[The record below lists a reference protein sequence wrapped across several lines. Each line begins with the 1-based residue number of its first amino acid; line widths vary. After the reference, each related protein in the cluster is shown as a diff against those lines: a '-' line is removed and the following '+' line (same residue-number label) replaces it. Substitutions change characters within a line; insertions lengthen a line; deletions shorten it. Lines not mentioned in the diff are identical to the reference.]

1 MTFQMLVSYYLLHL
15 ASAVS
20 VLVYMMLVSIVA
32 GTVAGFLPV
41 GQFMFVLVVQVGLFL
56 PFCKLYGTYVGKV
69 TKDIRYEWGKGASI
83 GTFVF
88 LHFWS
93 ILFTLAVLR
102 GYIMIKSADLSQTL
116 EEQLAVLYQGGV
128 ADFSEFGVLFERLL
142 QILVKYPSYLLRYME
157 NLPLKLFAYC
167 CMLFSMVIGLEWS
180 RNKAIEKF

>member
-1 MTFQMLVSYYLLHL
+1 MTFQRLVSYYLLHL

-20 VLVYMMLVSIVA
+20 VLIYLVLVSLVV
-32 GTVAGFLPV
+32 GLLSG
-41 GQFMFVLVVQVGLFL
+41 GQFLFIVVAQVGLFF
-56 PFCKLYGTYVGKV
+56 PFCKLYGTHVGNV

-93 ILFTLAVLR
+93 ILFTLGVLR
-102 GYIMIKSADLSQTL
+102 GYIMIKSAGLSQTL
-116 EEQLAVLYQGGV
+116 EEQLTVLYQGGV
-128 ADFSEFGVLFERLL
+128 ADFSEFGVMFELL
-142 QILVKYPSYLLRYME
+142 ALTLVKYPSYLLRYVE

-180 RNKAIEKF
+180 RNKAIEKS